1 MILILLKYALNAKQ
15 IHKVIHVGLLSHLL
29 LVKELKMEKKNYINI
44 DYLLNILRIINGKNK
59 EVGFDEEFYC
69 KCGLYSLFSGFKLQ
83 KGGQGVYGLYTEY
96 SIDKLKKESEE
107 KIKNKVESLDKIIH
121 EKENKIKTLQN
132 LIKEKD

>member
-1 MILILLKYALNAKQ
+1 MLKYYALNAKQ

-83 KGGQGVYGLYTEY
+83 KGGQDVYGLYTEHD
-96 SIDKLKKESEE
+96 IDKLKKESEE